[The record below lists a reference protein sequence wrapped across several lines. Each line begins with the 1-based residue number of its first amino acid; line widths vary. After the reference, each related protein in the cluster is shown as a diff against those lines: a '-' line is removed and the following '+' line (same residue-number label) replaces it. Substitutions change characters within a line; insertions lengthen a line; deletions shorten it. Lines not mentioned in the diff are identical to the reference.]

1 MTVAPCAAGVVVTRN
16 KRATLVSQVGGSPSQ
31 HKKNLEKC
39 WSEDP
44 AGQPSLQQ
52 ALQVATTVLLQTPTY
67 GSREILVLYGSV
79 HTVDSGDIH
88 GTIGSVA
95 DHGIRASVVGVGASV
110 NVCQV
115 LANQTSGLYHVGGD
129 EEQLRELVLFHATPP
144 PLTQQMLRD
153 FPAEL
158 IEMGFPQQ
166 IKSEVEILSAVTH
179 EFCKEGYQCPRC
191 KAMLQELPSTCP
203 ICRLSCV
210 ASPHLARS
218 FHHLFPVPLFEK
230 VLRAAAAKQTPAAAA
245 DASTA
250 VAAAAAAAAAA
261 SGEGGDGDGKA
272 AAEKAQAA
280 AAAAAKQQQQAA
292 AAGQCRT
299 CSGCSRCIRPEE
311 LCFRC
316 PRENVHQ
323 TLDSHGTSSVNAG
336 TRRSGTD
343 EAVYCMECDV
353 FIHDVLH
360 NTPPPVS
367 AAAIRRLQ
375 TASQRAEEERPI
387 LKVKR
392 EREDNVGD

>member
-1 MTVAPCAAGVVVTRN
+1 MTRN
-16 KRATLVSQVGGSPSQ
+16 KRAALVSQVGGSPSQ

-44 AGQPSLQQ
+44 AGHPSLQQ

-67 GSREILVLYGSV
+67 GSREILVMYGSV
-79 HTVDSGDIH
+79 HTVDAGDIH
-88 GTIGSVA
+88 ATISSVA

-110 NVCQV
+110 NICQV
-115 LANQTSGLYHVGGD
+115 LANKTNGLYRVGGD

-144 PLTQQMLRD
+144 PLTTQMLRD

-158 IEMGFPQQ
+158 IEMGFPEQHN
-166 IKSEVEILSAVTH
+166 SEVEILSAVTH

-218 FHHLFPVPLFEK
+218 FHHLFPVPIFEK
-230 VLRAAAAKQTPAAAA
+230 VSVKPKQTTNQAEAGGGGASAEDDAA
-245 DASTA
+245 T
-250 VAAAAAAAAAA
+250 
-261 SGEGGDGDGKA
+261 
-272 AAEKAQAA
+272 AAEAKEEIEESGADGSKALAA
-280 AAAAAKQQQQAA
+280 QY
-292 AAGQCRT
+292 RT
-299 CSGCSRCIRPEE
+299 CNGCSRCIRPEE

-316 PRENVHQ
+316 PRDNANQ
-323 TLDSHGTSSVNAG
+323 TLDGQGTPGANAG
-336 TRRSGTD
+336 TRRSGID

-367 AAAIRRLQ
+367 ASMLRQLEAA
-375 TASQRAEEERPI
+375 TKRAADDRPAQ
-387 LKVKR
+387 VKN
-392 EREDNVGD
+392 EREEQ

>member
-1 MTVAPCAAGVVVTRN
+1 M
-16 KRATLVSQVGGSPSQ
+16 GGSPSQ

-39 WSEDP
+39 WSDDP

-67 GSREILVLYGSV
+67 GSREILVMYGSV
-79 HTVDSGDIH
+79 HTVDAGDIH
-88 GTIGSVA
+88 ATIGSVA

-115 LANQTSGLYHVGGD
+115 LANKTHGLYRVGGD

-144 PLTQQMLRD
+144 PLTTRMLRD

-158 IEMGFPQQ
+158 IEMGFPTQH
-166 IKSEVEILSAVTH
+166 KSEVEILSAVTH

-230 VLRAAAAKQTPAAAA
+230 VSIRPKLAATGEDAEGDDAAA
-245 DASTA
+245 DEDAATA
-250 VAAAAAAAAAA
+250 PETQEGAEGGAA
-261 SGEGGDGDGKA
+261 SKNATLA
-272 AAEKAQAA
+272 A
-280 AAAAAKQQQQAA
+280 
-292 AAGQCRT
+292 QCRT

-316 PRENVHQ
+316 PRENDHQ
-323 TLDSHGTSSVNAG
+323 TLDSQGTPAANAG
-336 TRRSGTD
+336 TRRSGID
-343 EAVYCMECDV
+343 EAVYCMECDI

-367 AAAIRRLQ
+367 AAMLRRLESA
-375 TASQRAEEERPI
+375 TQRAGEEK
-387 LKVKR
+387 LLVKVKR
-392 EREDNVGD
+392 EREEQD